1 MMAGVL
7 NSLAAGFPIL
17 IAHFL
22 LTIGLLLLAVMI
34 YIRITAHDELKLIR
48 DGNTAAALSLAGAIL
63 GLAIPLASCLAASVS
78 LLDILVWGVITLLL
92 QVLVFWAMDRTVR
105 NLSRRIED
113 GEMGPAIL
121 LVAVKLSVAAVSA
134 AAVSG

>member
-1 MMAGVL
+1 MAGIL
-7 NSLAAGFPIL
+7 SSLTAGFPIL

-22 LTIGLLLLAVMI
+22 LTIGLLVLAVMV
-34 YIRITAHDELKLIR
+34 YIRITAHDELQLVR
-48 DGNTAAALSLAGAIL
+48 DGNNAAALSLAGAIL

-92 QVLVFWAMDRTVR
+92 QLLVFWAMDRTVR
-105 NLSRRIED
+105 NLSRRIEE
-113 GEMGPAIL
+113 GEIGPAIL